1 MASIHVAAPRIQ
13 SVGNVQMG
21 CEVGAERSLNSLSS
35 AANSNENTTMKTYE
49 TKDFPLAAFLVTS
62 GLPLQSHARQGKV
75 STFMFS
81 ETRQLIDLVSRYY
94 GFQASVNPI
103 AYANAFRNLKS
114 IMYSNTT
121 ENDNMYH
128 NQGHN

>member
-1 MASIHVAAPRIQ
+1 MWLPPEYNRSAMCGRDVQLVPNGSSLAS
-13 SVGNVQMG
+13 
-21 CEVGAERSLNSLSS
+21 LS
-35 AANSNENTTMKTYE
+35 AANSNEDTTMKTYE

-114 IMYSNTT
+114 IMYSMRT

-128 NQGHN
+128 NTGSAK